1 MRRSAAEGWCRGGG
15 TGPIGCGRAI
25 GYADGVNSAGV
36 VCAIGVFCAVQIVRT
51 NRYLKDMKRL
61 GASAVEMA
69 RLEGEIAGNPQAGD
83 VIPGLAGLRKIRFAY
98 GGKGKRGGGR
108 AIYFLM
114 VWDDLAIMVFAY
126 AKAAQEDLTAEQR
139 KAALALIREMTDG

>member
-1 MRRSAAEGWCRGGG
+1 M
-15 TGPIGCGRAI
+15 
-25 GYADGVNSAGV
+25 
-36 VCAIGVFCAVQIVRT
+36 QIVRT

-61 GASAVEMA
+61 GASAAEIA
-69 RLEGEIAGNPQAGD
+69 RLEAEIAANPRAGD
-83 VIPGLAGLRKIRFAY
+83 VIPGLSGLRKIRFAL

-114 VWDDLAIMVFAY
+114 VSDDLAILVFAY